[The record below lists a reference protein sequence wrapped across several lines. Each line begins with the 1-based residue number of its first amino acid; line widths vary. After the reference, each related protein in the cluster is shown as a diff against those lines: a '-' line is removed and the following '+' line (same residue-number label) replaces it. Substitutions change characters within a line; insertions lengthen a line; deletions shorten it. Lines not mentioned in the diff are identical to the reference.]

1 MANEYSDR
9 ATLKLALGITDGAR
23 DALLDKALT
32 AASRAIDRQTG
43 RRFWLDSS
51 ASARVF
57 SPHGRVVRDD
67 RGELFLIDDLGAAD
81 ALVVEVGTPGS
92 WTAVTDYET
101 WPDNAL
107 TKGEPITGLLLPT
120 GFWGTDRTR
129 VRVTERWGW
138 PAIPDE
144 IEQAARLQAGRLYR
158 RKDSPEGVAGSA
170 EWGLI
175 RVPRLDPDVLALI
188 EPYTLPGFA

>member
-9 ATLKLALGITDGAR
+9 ATLKLALSITDTAR
-23 DALLDKALT
+23 DSLLDKALT
-32 AASRAIDRQTG
+32 ASSRAIDRQTG
-43 RRFWLDSS
+43 RRFWLDAS

-57 SPHGRVVRDD
+57 NPHGRIVRDD
-67 RGELFLIDDLGAAD
+67 RGELFLIDDLGAAG

-92 WTAVTDYET
+92 WTPITDYET

-107 TKGEPITGLLLPT
+107 ANGQPITGLLLPT
-120 GFWGTDRTR
+120 GYWGTDRTR

-138 PAIPDE
+138 PVIPDE
-144 IEQAARLQAGRLYR
+144 IEHATRLQAGRLYR

-170 EWGLI
+170 EWGLV